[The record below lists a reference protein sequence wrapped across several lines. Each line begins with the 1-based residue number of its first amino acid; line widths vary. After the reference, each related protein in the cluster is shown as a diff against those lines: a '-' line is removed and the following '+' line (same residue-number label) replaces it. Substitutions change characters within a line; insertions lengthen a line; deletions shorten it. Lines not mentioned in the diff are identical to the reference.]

1 MMKKCFLIFLVSALL
16 LGFAGCKQDTPEH
29 DRHAEEHADKVFTI
43 VTTIFPQYDWLREII
58 GEKSNNFE
66 LFLLIDSSVDMH
78 SFQPS
83 MNDIA
88 RISKADL
95 LIYVGGHSD
104 DWVKDALAQVTNPD
118 MVVINMVEALGDAI
132 LMVEHDCGDDECED
146 DHHDDEIEIHE
157 EEHVWVSL
165 RMSRKLCEIIAE
177 TIIALDPDNESVY
190 RANLADYTAKL
201 SDLDTRFAE
210 MVAQSPNNTVVFAD
224 RFPFLYMMNDYG
236 ISHYAAFSG
245 CSAEAEASF
254 STIVQL
260 SRKIDELELPFV
272 MITETGNRDIAETII
287 SATEAKNQTILVLDG
302 MKTANSSMNY
312 LSIMESNLE
321 VLREA
326 LS

>member
-1 MMKKCFLIFLVSALL
+1 MKRFLLVLISVFILA
-16 LGFAGCKQDTPEH
+16 ACSREAAPTE
-29 DRHAEEHADKVFTI
+29 DREDAIEAEPTVKLNI
-43 VTTIFPQYDWLREII
+43 VCTVFPQYDWLREII
-58 GEKSNNFE
+58 GEKSDNFE
-66 LFLLIDSSVDMH
+66 LTLLIDSSVDMH
-78 SFQPS
+78 SFSPS

-95 LIYVGGHSD
+95 FIYVGGHSD
-104 DWVKDALAQVTNPD
+104 DWVKDALAQAINPD

-132 LMVEHDCGDDECED
+132 LMIEHDCEDEECDD
-146 DHHDDEIEIHE
+146 DHDDYEDEELHE
-157 EEHVWVSL
+157 EEHVWTSL
-165 RMSRKLCEIIAE
+165 RMSKVLCGIIAE
-177 TIIALDPDNESVY
+177 AVIQLNAENEEAYRENLSV
-190 RANLADYTAKL
+190 YTAKL
-201 SDLDTRFAE
+201 TELDERYKE
-210 MVAQSPNNTVVFAD
+210 MVAEASGDTVVFAD

-260 SRKIDELELPFV
+260 SRRIDELELDFI
-272 MITETGNRDIAETII
+272 MITETGKRDIAETII
-287 SATEAKNQTILVLDG
+287 NATEAGNQKILVLDG

>member
-1 MMKKCFLIFLVSALL
+1 MLAVFMLSAC
-16 LGFAGCKQDTPEH
+16 GQQQEPQVNGSSVPE
-29 DRHAEEHADKVFTI
+29 APVVKFNI
-43 VTTIFPQYDWLREII
+43 VCTIFPQYDWLREII
-58 GEKSNNFE
+58 GENSERFE
-66 LFLLIDSSVDMH
+66 LTLLTDGSVDMH

-95 LIYVGGHSD
+95 FIYVGGHSD
-104 DWVKDALAQVTNPD
+104 DWVKDALAQASNPD

-132 LMVEHDCGDDECED
+132 LMVEHDCDDDECDD
-146 DHHDDEIEIHE
+146 DHHDDEIELHE

-177 TIIALDPDNESVY
+177 AIIAFDPDNTEKY
-190 RANLADYTAKL
+190 IDNLNAYIERID
-201 SDLDTRFAE
+201 DLDARFTE
-210 MVAQSPNNTVVFAD
+210 MVAESPGDTVVFAD

-245 CSAEAEASF
+245 CSAEAEANF
-254 STIVQL
+254 ATIRIL
-260 SRKIDELELPFV
+260 SRKIDELELEFV

-302 MKTANSSMNY
+302 MKTANSSMSY
-312 LSIMESNLE
+312 LSVMESNLE
-321 VLREA
+321 ILREA